1 MPSNFEG
8 LDYDAL
14 FAEQP
19 ALDPE
24 TFQKE
29 QEEEL
34 GFWGTVGDIGMGV
47 VRGVSGAVE
56 NTLEIGQIFGLD
68 YDLYDTDEEFGESET
83 MLGSAAEGITQFL
96 TGFIPGIGI
105 VSKAGKVA
113 GLAGKVG
120 KVTKGLE
127 QAGRTK
133 SALAVARGSEAIK
146 YATAGAIADF
156 TVFDA
161 HEQRLSNLIEQ
172 FPGLQ
177 NPVTD
182 FLAADENDS
191 EIEGRLKNA
200 IEGMGLGFAIDGLL
214 IGLKAMRKGAKQL
227 PDKEAAS
234 KATQEETEKLV
245 REGEVSERGL
255 GKTGFLYARDENLDE
270 VFPPTSSGSEVSG
283 LKVREDVPNMGSIES
298 SFTSY
303 EVLPGVREVRMDQLG
318 PEKYD
323 ITSESMAGRA
333 ERIQGLADEISQT
346 KEINPLILAIDDKNG
361 IYVLEGSHR
370 IDALDVAGV
379 ESFPAII
386 VRDLD
391 DLDPSKAVKNIEDL
405 ESGEEMLAAMRDLSK
420 EELDEIA
427 KDKSL
432 NWRTLSD
439 DPDVVKTLRI
449 IGARNVALKEKAA
462 EEIPEEVFLRR
473 TTEATQAMKDA
484 GIIAPGDIT
493 KVDDI
498 NRVAQEKAEE
508 VRRAS
513 MFRHYMK
520 EELDNLGSE
529 IKDTAIKVRDNF
541 DVNSAVEFL
550 LFKKALQRLQ
560 FAYKSVSSEFGRG
573 LQAHKISAGKMPV
586 ELDRMNLDELLEDQ
600 VAKNNLIESA
610 GGIEKIQAEARKF
623 LQAEEAGNLHKGMGV
638 IQNKATLGG
647 ATIEYW
653 LNSILSGPTTMAV
666 NALSGVLTT
675 AIAPVEKAF
684 GAVMSGNLAQAGR
697 ELKRYVYLA
706 ESIND
711 ARKIA
716 MMSLKENKA
725 TLDPLTSSIREGE
738 YGPSQIT
745 NRMLDSR
752 LANSSMGVEAAR
764 WVGGTV
770 NLPSRFLT
778 ATDEFFKQVNY
789 RSAMKAGLTEQAI
802 KNGMEDPRQIAQY
815 VEEQFTRLVN
825 DGQFLARKKF
835 TAEARQDPAIKAIE
849 DPFERAQAI
858 GEYAEAEMKKF
869 SPLAEEAIQQARDV
883 TFTTPLRKERG
894 QFINISRNISNTV
907 NDSPILRLVFPFVR
921 TPANIIQYVMDRT
934 PLTLLNK
941 RNRDAFLDFKKQ
953 VYSDS
958 PEIRQEAIGRMMM
971 GTTFLAT
978 GYMLALNGN
987 LTGGGP
993 TSTSRRKVLQ
1003 DAGWQPYSVKV
1014 GDKYVSYRR
1023 LDPFASFF
1031 GLMADIADAHA
1042 NADEMTREDAEDVGM
1057 ALLVSMAK
1065 NLTDKTYLTGMT
1077 RVSNALSNP
1086 ERFGTMWMNSTVAS
1100 FVPNI
1105 LQQANR
1111 SLEQDVKDTNNLLDA
1126 IKARIPGFSDDVPPR
1141 RNMLGEPVQYQRAG
1155 IPIVDSISPFDYSE
1169 TTSDPLKREFAQIGH
1184 GFSPPRHVK
1193 NGVNLQEFKSRSGQT
1208 AYDRWLELHGSV
1220 KIGGRSLRN
1229 ALTRLIKSRS
1239 YKNLPYEAIEDLDKS
1254 PRVAAINRVVAKYR
1268 AKAFSQML
1276 REYPEVKRRD
1286 EIGLLIKQNRRAGRD
1301 VSQLLA
1307 LIEDTR

>member
-19 ALDPE
+19 ALDPA

-47 VRGVSGAVE
+47 VRGVSGVVE

-68 YDLYDTDEEFGESET
+68 YDLYDTEDVFGESET
-83 MLGSAAEGITQFL
+83 MAGSAAEGITQFL
-96 TGFIPGIGI
+96 TGFLPGINI

-214 IGLKAMRKGAKQL
+214 IGLKAMRKGAKKL

-245 REGEVSERGL
+245 REGEV
-255 GKTGFLYARDENLDE
+255 KAVDE
-270 VFPPTSSGSEVSG
+270 VDEV
-283 LKVREDVPNMGSIES
+283 KVEGDEVKADVE
-298 SFTSY
+298 
-303 EVLPGVREVRMDQLG
+303 EVKVD
-318 PEKYD
+318 
-323 ITSESMAGRA
+323 A
-333 ERIQGLADEISQT
+333 EE
-346 KEINPLILAIDDKNG
+346 P
-361 IYVLEGSHR
+361 
-370 IDALDVAGV
+370 
-379 ESFPAII
+379 
-386 VRDLD
+386 
-391 DLDPSKAVKNIEDL
+391 KNIEDL
-405 ESGEEMLAAMRDLSK
+405 ESGEEMLAAMRDLSE

-427 KDKSL
+427 KDKSI
-432 NWRTLSD
+432 NWRTLSE
-439 DPDVVKTLRI
+439 DPDVVKTLRA
-449 IGARNVALKEKAA
+449 IGARNVALREKAA
-462 EEIPEEVFLRR
+462 EKVTNEQFVKDTI
-473 TTEATQAMKDA
+473 EATEQMKDA

-498 NRVAQEKAEE
+498 TRVAQGEAEG

-513 MFRHYMK
+513 MFRQFMA
-520 EELDNLGSE
+520 EELNNLGGE
-529 IKDTAIKVRDNF
+529 IKGIAQKVVDTGDMNA
-541 DVNSAVEFL
+541 ALEFL
-550 LFKKALQRLQ
+550 LAKGAIERLQ

-573 LQAHKISAGKMPV
+573 LQAHKVTPGNMRGP
-586 ELDRMNLDELLEDQ
+586 LDRGNLEELLADQ
-600 VAKNNLIESA
+600 TSRDALIEAA
-610 GGIEKIQAEARKF
+610 GGIDKIRAEANKF
-623 LQAEEAGNLHKGMGV
+623 ISAAEAGNLHKGIGV
-638 IQNKATLGG
+638 VHKKATLGG

-894 QFINISRNISNTV
+894 HFINISRGLSNVV
-907 NDSPILRLVFPFVR
+907 NESPVLRLVFPFVR

-958 PEIRQEAIGRMMM
+958 PEIRQDAIGRMMM
-971 GTTFLAT
+971 GSTFLAT

-1003 DAGWQPYSVKV
+1003 DAGWQPYSIKV

-1042 NADEMTREDAEDVGM
+1042 NADEMTREEAEGVGM

-1086 ERFGTMWMNSTVAS
+1086 ERFASMWATSTVAS

-1111 SLEQDVKDTNNLLDA
+1111 SFEQDVKDTNNLLDA

-1141 RNMLGEPVQYQRAG
+1141 RNMLGEPVQSQRAG
-1155 IPIVDSISPFDYSE
+1155 LPIVDSIRPFDYSE

-1184 GFSPPRHVK
+1184 GFAPPRHVK